1 MSTASHTAANSIRDL
16 ISIFREPPKQSK
28 FYSDGILTPEEFI
41 KSGDY
46 LVSKCPTW
54 KWCKAAKGLI
64 NKYLPENKQYLK
76 TTVPRYKRADDY
88 LKNNST
94 KEVITEDD
102 WVDAD
107 LENRSEV
114 KKAVAMDLDDGDKKE
129 KKKVEVAATGDD
141 YDDDFVIEGEGNVEI
156 VDEEE
161 KKDNQPNAEII
172 KHRTYDVTITYDL
185 YYFVPRMWLMGYNE
199 NGNRLNDNEM
209 KEDIMPEYRSKT
221 VTIDPQP
228 CTAIRNISVHP
239 CRHSLLLKKMIK
251 DFQNSGKKL
260 EVEMSILL
268 FL

>member
-1 MSTASHTAANSIRDL
+1 MSTASHTAANSIRDF

-76 TTVPRYKRADDY
+76 TTVPCYKRADDY

-107 LENRSEV
+107 LENRSEA
-114 KKAVAMDLDDGDKKE
+114 KKAVVMDLDDEDKKE
-129 KKKVEVAATGDD
+129 KKK
-141 YDDDFVIEGEGNVEI
+141 
-156 VDEEE
+156 
-161 KKDNQPNAEII
+161 
-172 KHRTYDVTITYDL
+172 
-185 YYFVPRMWLMGYNE
+185 
-199 NGNRLNDNEM
+199 
-209 KEDIMPEYRSKT
+209 
-221 VTIDPQP
+221 
-228 CTAIRNISVHP
+228 
-239 CRHSLLLKKMIK
+239 LK
-251 DFQNSGKKL
+251 
-260 EVEMSILL
+260 
-268 FL
+268 